1 MSALLYA
8 FTCLC
13 VVWLA
18 IWSTLPK
25 PYTKP
30 TWWPY
35 TWFPF
40 DMPEDNGAP
49 PPAVPA
55 RPGLAAEPAPRSG
68 PFTRDWSTRAA
79 RQVSAKAETPSP
91 AAPAPAP
98 RANWRSRADDGRRK
112 PSGRA

>member
-1 MSALLYA
+1 MSAIFYA

-40 DMPEDNGAP
+40 DMPEDNEAP
-49 PPAVPA
+49 SATPAA
-55 RPGLAAEPAPRSG
+55 KPGLAEPASRGG
-68 PFTRDWSTRAA
+68 PFTRDWNTRAA
-79 RQVSAKAETPSP
+79 RDLSAMADAGPP
-91 AAPAPAP
+91 PAPAPPP
-98 RANWRSRADDGRRK
+98 RANWRSRAEEGLRK
-112 PSGRA
+112 PQGRG